1 MTKITKNRGILAPRK
16 VWSDDEIALLKKRYP
31 HERTENIARDLGI
44 SVDKIYA
51 KAAWMGLSK
60 TSEYLASPDACR
72 LRRDNPNSVA
82 HRFPKG
88 HVPVNKGIKGISYPG
103 MEATQFKKGQK
114 PHTWLPIGSERM
126 SKEGY
131 LQVKLRDTG
140 VTRHDFMP
148 VHHLVWELHR
158 SAIPE
163 GHRITF
169 IDGDKTL
176 IVIEN
181 LEAVSIAEMM
191 RRNSIHNL
199 PEELKE
205 VLQLKGALNRR
216 ITCHER
222 HNHIKKSSV

>member
-1 MTKITKNRGILAPRK
+1 MTKSRNILKPRIIWTAVQEK
-16 VWSDDEIALLKKRYP
+16 SLRERYP
-31 HERTENIARDLGI
+31 NERTKDIAHDLGI
-44 SVDKIYA
+44 PVEKIYA

-60 TSEYLASPDACR
+60 TPEYLSSPAASR
-72 LRRDNPNSVA
+72 TTGRQGIGT
-82 HRFPKG
+82 RFPKG
-88 HVPVNKGIKGISYPG
+88 HVPANKGIKGISYPG
-103 MEATQFKKGQK
+103 MKATQFKVGQK
-114 PHTWLPIGSERM
+114 PHTWRPIGSERT

-140 VTRHDFMP
+140 VTRHDFVP

-158 SAIPE
+158 GAIPE
-163 GHRITF
+163 GHRIAF
-169 IDGDKTL
+169 IDGDKTR
-176 IVIEN
+176 IFIEN

-191 RRNSIHNL
+191 RRNTIHNL

-222 HNHIKKSSV
+222 HNHTKKSSV